1 MKRSRLAEAVPCIL
15 IKAPGIPQKTARS
28 HHFGIRLEC
37 GDVFS
42 DVSKSVAIA
51 LERKDLANFQGRV
64 LYILSG
70 GYKVGCTNPLSLARP
85 SRYTSMC
92 RITLTRFDA
101 GG

>member
-1 MKRSRLAEAVPCIL
+1 MRRRIFGRFKIGAV
-15 IKAPGIPQKTARS
+15 S
-28 HHFGIRLEC
+28 
-37 GDVFS
+37 
-42 DVSKSVAIA
+42 A

>member
-15 IKAPGIPQKTARS
+15 IQAPGIPQKTARS
-28 HHFGIRLEC
+28 HHFGIRLKC

-70 GYKVGCTNPLSLARP
+70 GCKVGCTNPPPLGASLMLHVDVPTHADP
-85 SRYTSMC
+85 
-92 RITLTRFDA
+92 F
-101 GG
+101 

>member
-1 MKRSRLAEAVPCIL
+1 LGYVSNAE
-15 IKAPGIPQKTARS
+15 TYFRT
-28 HHFGIRLEC
+28 F
-37 GDVFS
+37 
-42 DVSKSVAIA
+42 SKSVAIA